1 MSWRIKRH
9 RWNQQKNK
17 RTTWRGDAA
26 ERRTSSTCE
35 TNQVEKW
42 PVWLFLLTVRERKH
56 PINWKQDWTA
66 TGQSHRGF
74 WHQPEFDLY
83 LHPSMGPVHLVSVNA
98 PTLPSRNKGE
108 ALWWTWGDGERQ
120 LYLLG
125 DLNAR
130 PTDHNS
136 WPPSLGHHR
145 THSQSLPETSEF
157 TSLAPA
163 RSDNTSCCSQ
173 RQTRSA
179 ACDRPLVDWS
189 QKYYRPPVPTAA
201 EQPGHHPKQIIR
213 EVKLVMVV
221 NWFCPH

>member
-9 RWNQQKNK
+9 RWKQKNK

-83 LHPSMGPVHLVSVNA
+83 LHPSMGPVHLVSVND

-108 ALWWTWGDGERQ
+108 ALWWTWGDGEKQ

-136 WPPSLGHHR
+136 WDATKPIHKVSRRHPSSRHWHQLDLITPAAALRGKHAVRPATDRLWTGVKNTTGHPYQQQQNNPDTTQSRSLG
-145 THSQSLPETSEF
+145 
-157 TSLAPA
+157 
-163 RSDNTSCCSQ
+163 RSS
-173 RQTRSA
+173 
-179 ACDRPLVDWS
+179 
-189 QKYYRPPVPTAA
+189 
-201 EQPGHHPKQIIR
+201 
-213 EVKLVMVV
+213 
-221 NWFCPH
+221 